1 MGLPPRRG
9 AASGLRSAGHP
20 VMARPM
26 TYPMG
31 DLAVGEIV
39 TMPADQPGDAKRIA
53 RNCSQY
59 GIRKG
64 RAYRVRTIEGV
75 AFITRLR

>member
-1 MGLPPRRG
+1 
-9 AASGLRSAGHP
+9 
-20 VMARPM
+20 MARPM

-31 DLAVGEIV
+31 DIAIGETV
-39 TMPADQPGDAKRIA
+39 NMPADQPGDAKRIA

-64 RAYRVRTIEGV
+64 RTYKVRTVEGV
-75 AFITRLR
+75 AFITRLA

>member
-1 MGLPPRRG
+1 MGLPPHRG
-9 AASGLRSAGHP
+9 TASGLRGAGDT

-31 DLAVGEIV
+31 ELAIGETV
-39 TMPADQPGDAKRIA
+39 SMPADQPGDAKRIS

-64 RAYRVRTIEGV
+64 RAYKVRTIEGV
-75 AFITRLR
+75 AFITRLT

>member
-9 AASGLRSAGHP
+9 TASGLRSAGDTL
-20 VMARPM
+20 MARPM

-31 DLAVGEIV
+31 DLAVGESV
-39 TMPADQPGDAKRIA
+39 SMPADQPGDAKRIA

-75 AFITRLR
+75 AFITRLA

>member
-1 MGLPPRRG
+1 MGLPPRG
-9 AASGLRSAGHP
+9 SASGVRSAGRP
-20 VMARPM
+20 LMARPM

-31 DLAVGEIV
+31 DLAIGETV
-39 TMPADQPGDAKRIA
+39 SMPADKPGDPKRIS

-64 RAYRVRTIEGV
+64 RAYKVRTVNGV
-75 AFITRLR
+75 AFITRLG

>member
-1 MGLPPRRG
+1 
-9 AASGLRSAGHP
+9 
-20 VMARPM
+20 M

-31 DLAVGEIV
+31 DLAVGESV
-39 TMPADQPGDAKRIA
+39 TMLADQPGDAKRIA

-75 AFITRLR
+75 AFITRLA